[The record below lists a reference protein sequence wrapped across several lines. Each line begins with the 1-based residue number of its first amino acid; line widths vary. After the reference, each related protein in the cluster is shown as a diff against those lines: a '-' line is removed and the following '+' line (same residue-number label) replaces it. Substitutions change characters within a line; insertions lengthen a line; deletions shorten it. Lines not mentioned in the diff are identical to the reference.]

1 MNITLIQATPNPI
14 KLITDVASIC
24 YGNDEAKYPDKLLI
38 HLFKNGHHSTFE
50 HVYFT
55 FKIEDISRVC
65 LAQLTRHRHASYS
78 VRSQRYC
85 DEGEQRYIIPN
96 EILQSDVAEDYHNFI
111 QEIYTFY
118 EEIKSKGVK
127 KEDARFIL
135 PQAITTDLY
144 MSMNLRELIHIFKLR
159 TSSQAQW
166 EIRKLLN
173 TMVTEVLNVNPELQI
188 LFKEEE

>member
-24 YGNDEAKYPDKLLI
+24 YGNDEAKYPDKLLM

>member
-173 TMVTEVLNVNPELQI
+173 AMVTEVLNVNPELQI

>member
-1 MNITLIQATPNPI
+1 MNITLVQATHNPI

-111 QEIYTFY
+111 QEIYNFY
-118 EEIKSKGVK
+118 EEMKSKGVK

-173 TMVTEVLNVNPELQI
+173 TMVTEVLNVHPELQI